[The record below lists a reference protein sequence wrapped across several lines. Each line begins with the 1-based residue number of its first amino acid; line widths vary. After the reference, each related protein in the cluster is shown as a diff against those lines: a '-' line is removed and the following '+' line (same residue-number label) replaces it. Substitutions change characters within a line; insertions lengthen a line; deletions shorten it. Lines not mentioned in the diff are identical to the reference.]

1 MNARVSDPAA
11 SPAVT
16 PSTHAGELL
25 ADTDVLIV
33 GGGIVGCSLANYL
46 ARADVE
52 VVLIERDDVNM
63 HASGRNAGSLHVQMQ
78 SAQHKMTEPAWIE
91 AFNQSLPL
99 HPEAIKAWQEIANEA
114 DCDIEMKICG
124 GLMVAEDASQ
134 VAFLRSKMER
144 EIKGGIEVHLIERA
158 ELRKMAPY
166 FSDRVIAAEYCPL
179 EGKLNPTYATPAIA
193 RAAERHGARIFR
205 HTELLGFERD
215 QGQFRVRTNRGLVR
229 CRRLVNAAGP
239 WGDIVAGM
247 AGVSFTTTKNAI
259 HMNATE
265 AVEPFIPHL
274 IEHAGR
280 RLTMKQA
287 INGNVLIGGGWPAE
301 IDETTDRT
309 WVARKSIEGSLWV
322 AGAVVPRVG
331 NLRLLRTWTGIN
343 VIMDGRPILGE
354 VPGKPG
360 FINALTS
367 TGYTLGPISA
377 RLVAEQMT
385 RKNLTMDIR
394 PYSIERYSTAQTTA

>member
-1 MNARVSDPAA
+1 MTLLSLLLLPQPAHA
-11 SPAVT
+11 CGGMFCDAVIPVDQAAERIVFTLDGTTVVTEVQITYQGQDDDFAWIVPVPAE
-16 PSTHAGELL
+16 PELFISNDAL
-25 ADTDVLIV
+25 FTR
-33 GGGIVGCSLANYL
+33 LANATVPTYTL
-46 ARADVE
+46 QTDNE
-52 VVLIERDDVNM
+52 GG
-63 HASGRNAGSLHVQMQ
+63 SGIGC
-78 SAQHKMTEPAWIE
+78 
-91 AFNQSLPL
+91 AFAAESG
-99 HPEAIKAWQEIANEA
+99 
-114 DCDIEMKICG
+114 MV
-124 GLMVAEDASQ
+124 MVAEDASQ

-144 EIKGGIEVHLIERA
+144 EIKSGIEVHLIERA

-394 PYSIERYSTAQTTA
+394 PYSIERFSTAQTTA